1 MNIYLGAIVVYLG
14 FLIVVSVIKS
24 RRVKTQDDFMVAG
37 RGVTAAFL
45 VGTLVCTWIGSGSLF
60 GGAGR
65 AFREGFSA
73 LWMSAG
79 AWVGIAIVYFLAPRV
94 RRIAKYTVP
103 DILEL
108 RYTPAARVLGTLAII
123 IAYLTIAGY
132 QFIGGGR
139 LLHILAPGIS
149 PERGMVIVCALVIL
163 YTVLAGMTSIV
174 TLDIINGVL
183 ITAGVLIA
191 APFALRAAGG
201 WSGLTEAL
209 PATHFT
215 VTGAMGIAPAL
226 GLFFPTFFLLL
237 GESGMYQKFMS
248 AKDEGH
254 ARRAVIGMIVGVIVI
269 ETVLDTTAIF
279 GAGAHWQDA
288 AYRAADGT
296 LDRATTETILLSLGA
311 HDLPTVV
318 GVLLLIGAAAIIFS
332 TANTF
337 LMVPST
343 NLARDIYQRFVRR
356 RAGKIEVTLDF
367 EDGHT
372 GKFTVQEVTLFQRLM
387 IVLLALVALVITT
400 QFENILDMA
409 LYAYTM
415 VGAAVTPALLA
426 AFLWKRVTP
435 LAGTLS
441 VAAGMLATVVFALL
455 ARFGGVE
462 ALNFGFTRMP
472 LEYDYIIYPAGTA
485 SILCLIVVSLLGKK
499 PPEEKWRPFHPQGAG
514 GGAERVS

>member
-1 MNIYLGAIVVYLG
+1 VSIYLWAIVVYLVFMIG
-14 FLIVVSVIKS
+14 VSVYKS
-24 RRVKTQDDFMVAG
+24 FKVKTQDDFMVAG

-103 DILEL
+103 DILEM
-108 RYTPAARVLGTLAII
+108 RYTAVARVLGTLAIV

-132 QFIGGGR
+132 QFIGGGK
-139 LLHILAPGIS
+139 LLNILTGIR
-149 PERGMVIVCALVIL
+149 PEVGMAIVCGLVIL

-174 TLDIINGVL
+174 ALDVVNGLL
-183 ITAGVLIA
+183 ITGGILIA
-191 APFALRAAGG
+191 APFALQAAGG
-201 WSGLTEAL
+201 WDQLTATL

-215 VTGAMGIAPAL
+215 VTGATGIGAAL

-254 ARRAVIGMIVGVIVI
+254 ARRAVIGMIVGVIVV

-279 GAGAHWQDA
+279 GAGAHWNDA
-288 AYRAADGT
+288 AFRAADGS
-296 LDRATTETILLSLGA
+296 LDRAATETIILALGA
-311 HDLPTVV
+311 GGTLPPVV
-318 GVLLLIGAAAIIFS
+318 GILLLIGASAIIFS
-332 TANTF
+332 TANSF

-343 NLARDIYQRFVRR
+343 NLTRDIFQRFLKPDASEKQV
-356 RAGKIEVTLDF
+356 I
-367 EDGHT
+367 
-372 GKFTVQEVTLFQRLM
+372 LFQRAM
-387 IVLLALVALVITT
+387 IVVLALVALLITT
-400 QFENILDMA
+400 QFDNILDMA

-426 AFLWKRVTP
+426 AFLWRRITP
-435 LAGTLS
+435 LAGTVS
-441 VAAGMLATVVFALL
+441 VAAGMLATVVFALI
-455 ARFGGVE
+455 ARFGGIE
-462 ALNFGFTRMP
+462 TLNLGFWEMP
-472 LEYDYIIYPAGTA
+472 LSYDYIIYPAATA
-485 SILCLIVVSLLGKK
+485 SILCLLLVSLFGKAT
-499 PPEEKWRPFHPQGAG
+499 PEEKWRPFQAG
-514 GGAERVS
+514 GPKAPPAAG